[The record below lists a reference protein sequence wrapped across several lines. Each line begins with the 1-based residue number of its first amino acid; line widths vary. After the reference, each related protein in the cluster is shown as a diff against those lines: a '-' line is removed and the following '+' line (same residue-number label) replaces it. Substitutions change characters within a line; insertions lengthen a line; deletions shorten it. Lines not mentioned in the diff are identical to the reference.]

1 MPSLS
6 FVLPH
11 WLYWATLL
19 IFPLIAM
26 YLLARQRVRPP
37 DQRPSLFIAYL
48 FWFLAG
54 YLGIHRF
61 YLRSGWGA
69 VFIPVF
75 LAIIYCNGQISEVRD
90 DESRTFAAME
100 QAQAAVGRARPRE
113 GVEPTPESR
122 AELERAQAELAK
134 TDSEYRAAKSIRD
147 DWKRYASIAA
157 IVLAVML

>member
-26 YLLARQRVRPP
+26 YLLSRQRVRPP

-61 YLRSGWGA
+61 YLRSSWGV

-75 LAIIYCNGQISEVRD
+75 LAIIYCNGQVREVCA

-100 QAQAAVGRARPRE
+100 QAQAAVERARPRE
-113 GVEPTPESR
+113 GVEPTAESR
-122 AELERAQAELAK
+122 AELDRAHAELNKNDA
-134 TDSEYRAAKSIRD
+134 EYRAAKSIGD
-147 DWKRYASIAA
+147 EWKAESRISAG
-157 IVLAVML
+157 VRAVG